1 MQTAIKAAP
10 AKSAKAVKANPKAAK
25 PEAESKAPEA
35 ATAAPTVT
43 APAKPTAADKR
54 AEYIETS
61 NRAAALIAMLS
72 ASTVSVP
79 VKPATFKAQPLNAK
93 ARDLSER
100 GAAALFFAIA
110 ASGKPL
116 ADGGTYARTF
126 NLAGK
131 AYRIENGAF
140 SDFAG
145 RVYTVQPGNG
155 LGDESFTLQP
165 GASKRI
171 AELLGANAK
180 AFLAATGSA
189 KPDAIASA

>member
-1 MQTAIKAAP
+1 MQNVAIKTAP
-10 AKSAKAVKANPKAAK
+10 AKAAKAIKANPKAAK
-25 PEAESKAPEA
+25 AENTENTAPVTDTPAPVTVTESKPS
-35 ATAAPTVT
+35 
-43 APAKPTAADKR
+43 AADKR
-54 AEYIETS
+54 AEYIETATT
-61 NRAAALIAMLS
+61 AATLIAMLS

-93 ARDLSER
+93 ARDLTER

-126 NLAGK
+126 NLGAK
-131 AYRIENGAF
+131 SYRIENGAF

-145 RVYTVQPGNG
+145 RVYSVAPGNG
-155 LGDESFTLQP
+155 LGDESFTLNA

-180 AFLAATGSA
+180 AFLAATGES
-189 KPDAIASA
+189 KAIESK